1 MDTGNIN
8 AWPFS
13 HLKKIAT
20 VRTFLEVIKLQ
31 GGAPNFAKLVQTTTL
46 GSNMTRN

>member
-8 AWPFS
+8 AWPFR

-20 VRTFLEVIKLQ
+20 VRTILEVIKLQ
-31 GGAPNFAKLVQTTTL
+31 GGAPNLAKLVQTTTL